1 MKTLK
6 YMTIATMIMMSGFL
20 TNNAFAGSV
29 RAIMTV
35 SANVLAVAKKTVI
48 HQTPVVNVTDE
59 DLARGYVEVPKA
71 TVVEVKTN
79 SRNGYLLS
87 FENSGASF
95 GEVWVIEGE
104 RVTVITG
111 NGGFVNEAN
120 RSNGVMTEM
129 KELGYRMYLAEGAKA
144 GSYAWPLAMEVIA
157 N

>member
-1 MKTLK
+1 
-6 YMTIATMIMMSGFL
+6 
-20 TNNAFAGSV
+20 
-29 RAIMTV
+29 MTV

-48 HQTPVVNVTDE
+48 HQTPVVNVTNE
-59 DLARGYVEVPKA
+59 DLARGYVEVAKA

-120 RSNGVMTEM
+120 RSNGGYDRDERTRLQDISRARREDRFLRVASYDGGNS
-129 KELGYRMYLAEGAKA
+129 ELSLVGFLFNFQAVAHGKYTSGLK
-144 GSYAWPLAMEVIA
+144 P
-157 N
+157 